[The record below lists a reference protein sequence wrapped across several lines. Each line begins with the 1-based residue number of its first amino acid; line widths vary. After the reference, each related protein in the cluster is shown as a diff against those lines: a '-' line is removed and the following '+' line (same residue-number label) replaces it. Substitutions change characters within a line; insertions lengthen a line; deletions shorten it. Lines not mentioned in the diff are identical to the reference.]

1 MSAWDETTKERVREL
16 VAMETT
22 DAMWRPYGME
32 LDHLRL
38 LVSVR
43 KSIGMVDTLT
53 ATLEGLVKERE

>member
-1 MSAWDETTKERVREL
+1 